1 VVTKA
6 RRGIDTATTT
16 ETDRSFN
23 VELGERLK
31 RLRKHAGL
39 TQAQVA
45 ARVEIDEKSLSRLEA
60 GKLRPSLDTLDR
72 LRDALG
78 GTWGDL
84 FAFRDVDIETS
95 LRLRLVRHIM
105 DAAPDELLA
114 ISEMLKQRN

>member
-1 VVTKA
+1 VVTKVK
-6 RRGIDTATTT
+6 RGTDTAATR
-16 ETDRSFN
+16 EADRG
-23 VELGERLK
+23 VDIELGERLK
-31 RLRKHAGL
+31 RLRKRAGL

-72 LRDALG
+72 LRDALS

-84 FAFRDVDIETS
+84 FAFRDVDVETS
-95 LRLRLVRHIM
+95 LRLKLVRHIM